1 LIPILLATGFALA
14 YHHGV
19 DLGGLRLSTYAMTLT
34 LKIVLAFISFGL
46 AMAHGMVAMRSSS
59 TAVRIVGVASTAVS
73 VLVVL
78 LAVMLVG

>member
-1 LIPILLATGFALA
+1 
-14 YHHGV
+14 
-19 DLGGLRLSTYAMTLT
+19 
-34 LKIVLAFISFGL
+34 
-46 AMAHGMVAMRSSS
+46 MVAMRSSS